1 MIVFFIM
8 CKIAIFFFQKSTY
21 VKSFFF
27 FFKKNPRSSWH
38 CIFLPH
44 FFYASLPV
52 LTARLSHQEFI
63 KIRNVLFE
71 TCEHQLWNDYMETA
85 VKNSSSIIINY
96 RGLFFCMW
104 VLNWPLGLYA
114 TSRPCSSGTDP
125 CQCEVWGAARPVLG
139 FGSPCSLEQ

>member
-27 FFKKNPRSSWH
+27 LKKNPPCSSWH

-71 TCEHQLWNDYMETA
+71 TCEHQL
-85 VKNSSSIIINY
+85 
-96 RGLFFCMW
+96 
-104 VLNWPLGLYA
+104 
-114 TSRPCSSGTDP
+114 
-125 CQCEVWGAARPVLG
+125 
-139 FGSPCSLEQ
+139 